1 MGKIDTRREVE
12 ISLDFPVQL
21 PDRILDRVVMRR
33 PVMRDMIECNIGT
46 DMSMRDS
53 VNLVARLCD
62 LVPAELEDLDTC
74 DFEKLQNQLLA
85 FRGAD

>member
-33 PVMRDMIECNIGT
+33 PKLSDLLAAPIRDTSDLDGEMR
-46 DMSMRDS
+46 
-53 VNLVARLCD
+53 LYARLCD
-62 LVPAELEDLDTC
+62 LVPDELQELDMA
-74 DFEKLQNQLLA
+74 DYEKIQKQYLL
-85 FRGAD
+85 FRGQD

>member
-33 PVMRDMIECNIGT
+33 PKLSDLLAAPIRDTSDLDGEMR
-46 DMSMRDS
+46 
-53 VNLVARLCD
+53 LYARLCD
-62 LVPAELEDLDTC
+62 LVPDELQELDMA
-74 DFEKLQNQLLA
+74 DYEKIQKQYLI
-85 FRGAD
+85 FRGQD